1 MDGNSVDV
9 SPEQTELLR
18 AAQAGDPQAFESL
31 YLALE
36 PDVSRF
42 VRRLLRDDP
51 ICDDV
56 VQGDPA
62 GAVYPSGR
70 DRPAGQAAALR
81 LSRGAQRLL
90 RRDAPVGTSARRL
103 DGRRWRRGSC
113 RV

>member
-1 MDGNSVDV
+1 MDV

-56 VQGDPA
+56 VQETLLALYIHLGEIDPPA
-62 GAVYPSGR
+62 KL
-70 DRPAGQAAALR
+70 RPYVF
-81 LSRGAQRLL
+81 SRGAQRLL